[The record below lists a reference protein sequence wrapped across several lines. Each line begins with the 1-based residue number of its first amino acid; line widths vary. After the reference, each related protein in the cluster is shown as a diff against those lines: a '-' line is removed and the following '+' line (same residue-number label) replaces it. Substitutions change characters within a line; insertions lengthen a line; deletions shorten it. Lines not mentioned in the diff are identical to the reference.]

1 MNSKRIITTIISTAI
16 VLSLSAATLQA
27 AAPAPAGQKAEEKKP
42 VQILFTNVN
51 IFNGF
56 DDKLDKGMSVLVES
70 NYIKEVGKNITAPDA
85 YVVDGAGRT
94 MTPGLIDMHSHIM
107 LNAPEGTG
115 SFQARWDD
123 AGAGAMAQHH
133 IVNNML
139 LKGITTVRDIAG
151 DPLDIAKAI
160 DIGQLP
166 GPRIY
171 SSGGS
176 ISQIGGHGDWAGRNV
191 PPELL
196 KNNMDMTQR
205 TQNSWSVSG
214 PDEVTAAVRLNLRRG
229 AAFTKVMGGGGVAS
243 EFDPLEIMGLAAD
256 EVARAVEI
264 SADNGTYVA
273 THAYHDASYN
283 RLLDL
288 GVRSFEHGF
297 LVTEPTVKR
306 MKKMQDEGE
315 KIVWSFQCF
324 MSINTFGD
332 YDAMPGFFSHEQKM
346 KGVAVGKGAR
356 KAATMMNENDV
367 FMIGGSDMF
376 GIPFVERIKED
387 ITCNVDAGFAPAEAL
402 KHWTGNAGI
411 VLKWS
416 GPKDPYPTY
425 ELGTIK
431 EGAYADLLLWDANPL
446 EDIKVILDEENLDF
460 IMKDGLVYKNT
471 IAEADHPHFKP
482 AQAPATR
489 GQYPL

>member
-1 MNSKRIITTIISTAI
+1 MRKSSVSGAVI
-16 VLSLSAATLQA
+16 SAAILFSMALAPVQA
-27 AAPAPAGQKAEEKKP
+27 EEKKEEKKP
-42 VQILFTNVN
+42 VQILFENVN
-51 IFNGF
+51 VFNGF
-56 DDKLDKGMSVLVES
+56 DDKLDKNMSVLVEA
-70 NYIKEVGKNITAPDA
+70 NYIKEVGTKISAPGA
-85 YVVDGAGRT
+85 FVVDGEGRT
-94 MTPGLIDMHSHIM
+94 MTPGLIDMHQHVM
-107 LNAPEGTG
+107 LNPPEGTA
-115 SFQARWDD
+115 SYQTRWDD
-123 AGAGAMAQHH
+123 AAGGAFAQHH
-133 IVNNML
+133 LMNNML

-151 DPLDIAKAI
+151 DPLDIGKAI
-160 DIGQLP
+160 DMGQLP

-191 PPELL
+191 PPEIL
-196 KNNMDMTQR
+196 KSNMDMTQR

-229 AAFTKVMGGGGVAS
+229 AAFTKVMGGSGVAS

-306 MKKMQDEGE
+306 MASMGE
-315 KIVWSFQCF
+315 EVVWSFQCF
-324 MSINTFGD
+324 MSVQTFGD
-332 YDAMPGFFSHEQKM
+332 YDAMPAFFSHEQKV
-346 KGVAVGKGAR
+346 KGVAVGEGAR
-356 KAATMMNENDV
+356 NAAKLMNKHNV
-367 FMIGGSDMF
+367 FTIGGSDMF
-376 GIPFVERIKED
+376 GIPFVEMIKQD
-387 ITCNVDAGFAPAEAL
+387 LTCNVDAGYTPAQAL
-402 KHWTGNAGI
+402 KHWTGNAGK

-425 ELGTIK
+425 KLGTIA
-431 EGAYADLLLWDANPL
+431 EGAYADLLLWDGNPL
-446 EDIKVILDEENLDF
+446 DNIDLILDESKLHF
-460 IMKDGLVYKNT
+460 IMKDGLTYKNT
-471 IAEADHPHFKP
+471 LVGADSPIYKP